1 MKKGKVLINVNDI
14 IGKRLGKLKVI
25 SYIENRYDMTL
36 GGERMRHYYMVECD
50 CGTVKPMQ
58 RGRLV
63 SEAVHSCGCS
73 RRKKHVY

>member
-58 RGRLV
+58 RGQLV
-63 SEAVHSCGCS
+63 SEVVHSCGCS
-73 RRKKHVY
+73 RRGKRVY